1 MVITPCAGTQY
12 YRFPLGTI
20 ISSVASTGHV
30 IGFDSAGPF
39 AAGIMRKQSG
49 GPFSNASANGS
60 YAFGGSSPQNAAQG
74 GGKFGL
80 VGGSTLKGR
89 GGVTR
94 PCLGTKPNNT
104 TCLNPTQPT

>member
-49 GPFSNASANGS
+49 GPFSNASANGR
-60 YAFGGSSPQNAAQG
+60 YAVGGSSPQNPAQG
-74 GGKFGL
+74 GGSVGL
-80 VGGSTLKGR
+80 VGVITFNGR
-89 GGVTR
+89 GRQTAGRQPPKRTR
-94 PCLGTKPNNT
+94 
-104 TCLNPTQPT
+104 